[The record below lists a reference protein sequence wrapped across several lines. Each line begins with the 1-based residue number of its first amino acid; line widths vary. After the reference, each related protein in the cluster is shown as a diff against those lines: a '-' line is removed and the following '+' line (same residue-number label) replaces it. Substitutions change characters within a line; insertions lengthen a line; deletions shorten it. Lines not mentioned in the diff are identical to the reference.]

1 MNRTI
6 TLPADDAREFLKT
19 AGAPD
24 ELISKVDA
32 GWAAAQITAA
42 YRDDEVS
49 LVVAPPTGVMVAW
62 MLPRYIAEKI
72 AVPGGEPLQDL
83 HLTLAYLGNASAM
96 NADQSRQ
103 LVGIVGEV
111 CNRHLQ
117 IEGAL
122 SGFGRFTAKPD
133 ADVEPLWVG
142 VDLPGLLTLQ
152 ADLAEALKAAG
163 LPISTEHDFT
173 PHITV
178 AYVPREQA
186 TPAVTVAPVPITLDA
201 LTVCVGPHRY
211 SLDLVPDSE
220 AWNAHD
226 YVATAYL
233 PDLTK
238 AVGTAPADRFT
249 LGPWYVPDQVDAHGE
264 FTDSSELQKAL
275 WGYVDSGDRDIRLQH
290 DRSIVAGRWVEAMTW
305 PFEVEVPLTKADGTV
320 TKYKY
325 PAGTPFLGVQWEEW
339 AWELVEKGL
348 LRGYSIGGKSE
359 RIEVDLDADMAKR
372 SIAKM
377 AAN

>member
-6 TLPADDAREFLKT
+6 TLPAEDAREFLKT

-24 ELISKVDA
+24 ALITQVDKS
-32 GWAAAQITAA
+32 WAAAAISAA
-42 YRDDEVS
+42 YEGDEVA
-49 LVVAPPTGVMVAW
+49 LTVAPPTGVMVAW
-62 MLPRYIAEKI
+62 MLPRYIAEMI

-83 HLTLAYLGNASAM
+83 HLTLAFLGQASAM
-96 NADQSRQ
+96 SADESRK

-117 IEGAL
+117 ISGTL
-122 SGFGRFTAKPD
+122 HGFGRFPAKPD
-133 ADVEPLWVG
+133 AEVEPLWVG
-142 VDLPGLLTLQ
+142 VNLPGLLALQ
-152 ADLAEALKAAG
+152 ADLVEALKASG
-163 LPISTEHDFT
+163 LPVSTEYDYH

-178 AYVPREQA
+178 AYVPREQG
-186 TPAVTVAPVPITLDA
+186 TPAVGVAPVGITLDA

-211 SLDLVPDSE
+211 ALDLVADNE
-220 AWNAHD
+220 AWDGHD

-238 AVGTAPADRFT
+238 AVGTVAEDRFT

-264 FTDSSELQKAL
+264 FTDTAELQKAL
-275 WGYVDSGDRDIRLQH
+275 WGYVKSADRGIRLQH
-290 DRSIVAGRWVEAMTW
+290 DRSIVAGEWVEAMTW

-325 PAGTPFLGVQWEEW
+325 PANTPFLGVQWEPW
-339 AWELVEKGL
+339 AWELVKAGK
-348 LRGYSIGGKSE
+348 LRGYSIGGKSD
-359 RIEVDLDADMAKR
+359 RIEVDLDEDMAKR
-372 SIAKM
+372 EIAKM
-377 AAN
+377 AS